1 MNENKVCFIT
11 CYNDEVLYQ
20 ECLKYIHTLKIPE
33 GFEIETLGIVGAE
46 SMAAG
51 YNKAMQSSDAKYK
64 VYLHQDT
71 FIVNKDFMYDVVGIF
86 KENPQ
91 VGILGMVGAE
101 YLPTNGVWKDS
112 KLKYGKVYEN
122 VMGHLEKIEFNSQP
136 SDYKSVIALDG
147 LLLIT
152 QYDLA
157 WKEDLFS
164 GWHLCDL
171 SQCLEFSQAGFEVG
185 VVNQEQPWCIHDGGS
200 YDVGSEFDIYR
211 DVFLNQYSSN
221 VLPKVSVLIPTYNRP
236 QYFEQALTSVLQ
248 QTYKNIEIIVSDD
261 STNDDTLK
269 LLEPYLKEHSHIH
282 YYKNEKNL
290 GQFENDLKCMELA
303 SGEYINFLMDDDL
316 FHPEKIEKMMHYF
329 IHDRNQ
335 EISLVTSHRQ
345 LIDADGNET
354 PDWSVTKRLFEEDK
368 IIDGI
373 AFGEFALTRNFN
385 CIGEPTTPLFRK
397 KLLVEPFGFFNGRA
411 YGCNVDMATWI
422 QLLSRGKIVYMSE
435 TLSYFRIHE
444 SQQLHTTQ
452 KVLEGAVDYAHI
464 ILNSVDYGYFRDG
477 SLHVKAIRN
486 CIAYLDKVLG
496 SVQKLAS
503 NEDYF
508 EEIVRYKGMLIDKL
522 NGLGASINI
531 EEPLVSVL
539 IPAYNRPRYLEL
551 ALQSVL
557 NQTYKNIEIIVCD
570 DSTNDGVEQMIQPYL
585 KNNTNLHYYRNERQL
600 NYENLHKL
608 FRLAKGKYIS
618 YLCDDDLYHKN
629 KLEKMV
635 RILEHNKSVTLVTS
649 YRQLIDL
656 DGNVL
661 GDLPSTKRLFQETTI
676 VDGKAIGNYMLTNII
691 NVIGEPSTPIFRKQD
706 LLENFGCFHGFD
718 YNRSINDLASWISLL
733 SKGNLAYITEPLS
746 YFRQHPGQNQVQ
758 MHIRIPT
765 IREWFQLIV
774 DSRKSGFLNI
784 QKDFKKSLANYSV
797 IALQIIQEALS
808 AGYEN
813 QLQEEQAFHYIKK
826 TINYLEDQKDDKY
839 SCPYCNHSFNKFIP
853 WDDKYDFPRY
863 TFEMN
868 NKFTAI
874 CPGCLALDRERLYK
888 LYIEKETNLLSKEN
902 KILHVAPEKNMRNW
916 LKSFSN
922 LSYKCGDLYP
932 NDHETEKL
940 DVTDIHYANES
951 FDVIFCSHVLE
962 HVPDDRRA
970 MREFYRVLKKGGW
983 GILQVPLAT
992 SIDCTFEDF
1001 SITTESGRLETFGQE
1016 DHVRIYAKDY
1026 VNRLEEAGF
1035 RVLQYNFSEQYGAE
1049 EAEKYGLSPSDV
1061 LYVVFK

>member
-1 MNENKVCFIT
+1 M
-11 CYNDEVLYQ
+11 
-20 ECLKYIHTLKIPE
+20 
-33 GFEIETLGIVGAE
+33 
-46 SMAAG
+46 SR
-51 YNKAMQSSDAKYK
+51 
-64 VYLHQDT
+64 
-71 FIVNKDFMYDVVGIF
+71 
-86 KENPQ
+86 
-91 VGILGMVGAE
+91 
-101 YLPTNGVWKDS
+101 
-112 KLKYGKVYEN
+112 
-122 VMGHLEKIEFNSQP
+122 LEKIEFNSQP

-200 YDVGSEFDIYR
+200 YDVGSEVDIYR
-211 DVFLNQYSSN
+211 DVFLNQYSSS

-236 QYFEQALTSVLQ
+236 QYFEQALASVLQ

-316 FHPEKIEKMMHYF
+316 FHPEKIEKMMYYF

-373 AFGEFALTRNFN
+373 EFGEFALTRNFN
-385 CIGEPTTPLFRK
+385 CIGEPTTPIFRK
-397 KLLVEPFGFFNGRA
+397 KLLAEPFGFFNGRA

-508 EEIVRYKGMLIDKL
+508 EEVVRYKGMLIDKL
-522 NGLGASINI
+522 NGLGAPINI

-539 IPAYNRPRYLEL
+539 IPAYNRPHYLEL

-570 DSTNDGVEQMIQPYL
+570 DSTNDGVERMIQPYL
-585 KNNTNLHYYRNERQL
+585 EENNGRIQYHRNGAQLRLH
-600 NYENLHKL
+600 NLHKL
-608 FRLAKGKYIS
+608 IHLSKGTYINF
-618 YLCDDDLYHKN
+618 LMDDDLFHKD
-629 KLEKMV
+629 KIKKMV
-635 RILEHNKSVTLVTS
+635 GYFEKHNDLSLVTS
-649 YRQLIDL
+649 YRKLIDENGNELPDTPPNKAVFDKDTIL
-656 DGNVL
+656 DGIALGEHILINNFNV
-661 GDLPSTKRLFQETTI
+661 
-676 VDGKAIGNYMLTNII
+676 V
-691 NVIGEPSTPIFRKQD
+691 GEPTTAMFRRAD
-706 LLENFGCFHGFD
+706 LSELYGVYKGVEYSAICD
-718 YNRSINDLASWISLL
+718 VATWILLL
-733 SKGNLAYITEPLS
+733 SKGKVCYIAEPLS
-746 YFRQHPGQNQVQ
+746 YFRQHNTQNQKKMENLVSN
-758 MHIRIPT
+758 IS
-765 IREWFQLIV
+765 EWLQLIK
-774 DSRKSGFLNI
+774 DSRLDGFLNKEQSYKKAI
-784 QKDFKKSLANYSV
+784 INYFRTSVHIADQAITSQQERYLTHPQNVCDFFVDA
-797 IALQIIQEALS
+797 A
-808 AGYEN
+808 N
-813 QLQEEQAFHYIKK
+813 QLLNHVDNF
-826 TINYLEDQKDDKY
+826 L
-839 SCPYCNHSFNKFIP
+839 CPFCNNRFKRFQP
-853 WDDKYDFPRY
+853 WPDIYDFPKY
-863 TFEMN
+863 KFEMS
-868 NKFTAI
+868 NKYTAI
-874 CPGCLALDRERLYK
+874 CPSCYSMDRERVFK
-888 LYIEKETNLLSKEN
+888 IYIERETQLLQSTAKV
-902 KILHVAPEKNMRNW
+902 LHIAPERQLRNW
-916 LKSFSN
+916 LVKYQN
-922 LSYKCGDLYP
+922 LKYVCGDLFPQDSLTQKVDITSILYP
-932 NDHETEKL
+932 DN
-940 DVTDIHYANES
+940 S
-951 FDVIFCSHVLE
+951 FDVILCSHVLE
-962 HVPDDRRA
+962 HIPDDTRA
-970 MREFYRVLKKGGW
+970 MNELYRVLKKGGW
-983 GILQVPLAT
+983 GILQVPICI
-992 SIDCTFEDF
+992 SIDDTYEDF
-1001 SITTESGRLETFGQE
+1001 SITTPEGRLEAFGQD
-1016 DHVRIYAKDY
+1016 DHVRIYAKNDY
-1026 VNRLEEAGF
+1026 IKRLEKAGF
-1035 RVLQYNFSEQYGAE
+1035 EVSFFNLALKYSISEAHQYGLQE
-1049 EAEKYGLSPSDV
+1049 NDY
-1061 LYVVFK
+1061 LYIVRKN